1 MTGMSFFGLFVIIL
15 ILISFSSER
24 RKAMY
29 ENLNKNSIIDVA
41 KAVRDLIFS
50 QFMPMERL
58 ELFVEYIVIPFFIY
72 IVMGLAFLKII
83 GKINFRNFI
92 RLTIASLWLALSL
105 LWVLLTWSMDAS
117 SYIILAPAILLIM
130 YLIIKLITKMIKHKK
145 MSV

>member
-1 MTGMSFFGLFVIIL
+1 
-15 ILISFSSER
+15 
-24 RKAMY
+24 MY
-29 ENLNKNSIIDVA
+29 DNINTNSIIDVA
-41 KAVRDLIFS
+41 KAVIDLIFS

-92 RLTIASLWLALSL
+92 RLTISSLLLALSL

-117 SYIILAPAILLIM
+117 FIVILAPTIPIIIILGIKKLIM
-130 YLIIKLITKMIKHKK
+130 LCRRIKHQPEEIKA
-145 MSV
+145 

>member
-1 MTGMSFFGLFVIIL
+1 
-15 ILISFSSER
+15 
-24 RKAMY
+24 MY

-41 KAVRDLIFS
+41 KAVIDLIFS

-72 IVMGLAFLKII
+72 IVMGLVFLKII

-92 RLTIASLWLALSL
+92 RLTISSLLLALSL

-117 SYIILAPAILLIM
+117 FIVILAPTIPIIIIWGIKKLIM
-130 YLIIKLITKMIKHKK
+130 LCRRIKHQQKEVK
-145 MSV
+145 HD

>member
-1 MTGMSFFGLFVIIL
+1 
-15 ILISFSSER
+15 
-24 RKAMY
+24 MY

-41 KAVRDLIFS
+41 KAVIDLIFS

-72 IVMGLAFLKII
+72 IVMGLVFLKII

-92 RLTIASLWLALSL
+92 RLTISSLLLALSL

-117 SYIILAPAILLIM
+117 FIVILAQTIPIIIILGIKKLIM
-130 YLIIKLITKMIKHKK
+130 LCRRIKHQPDGIKT
-145 MSV
+145 

>member
-1 MTGMSFFGLFVIIL
+1 MYDNINTNSFIEV
-15 ILISFSSER
+15 S
-24 RKAMY
+24 
-29 ENLNKNSIIDVA
+29 

-83 GKINFRNFI
+83 GRINFRNFI

>member
-1 MTGMSFFGLFVIIL
+1 MYDNINTNSFIKV
-15 ILISFSSER
+15 S
-24 RKAMY
+24 
-29 ENLNKNSIIDVA
+29 

-72 IVMGLAFLKII
+72 IVMGLVFLKII

-92 RLTIASLWLALSL
+92 RLTISSLLLALSL

-117 SYIILAPAILLIM
+117 FIVILAPTIPIIIIWGIKKLIM
-130 YLIIKLITKMIKHKK
+130 LCRRIKHQPEEIKA
-145 MSV
+145 

>member
-1 MTGMSFFGLFVIIL
+1 MYDNINTNSFIEV
-15 ILISFSSER
+15 S
-24 RKAMY
+24 
-29 ENLNKNSIIDVA
+29 

-72 IVMGLAFLKII
+72 IVMGLVFLKII

-92 RLTIASLWLALSL
+92 RLTISSLLLALSL

-117 SYIILAPAILLIM
+117 FIVILAPTIPIIIIWGIKKLIM
-130 YLIIKLITKMIKHKK
+130 LCRRIKHQPKEIK
-145 MSV
+145 A

>member
-1 MTGMSFFGLFVIIL
+1 
-15 ILISFSSER
+15 
-24 RKAMY
+24 MY

-41 KAVRDLIFS
+41 KAVIDLIFS

-72 IVMGLAFLKII
+72 IVMGLVFLKII

-92 RLTIASLWLALSL
+92 RLTISSLLLALSL

-117 SYIILAPAILLIM
+117 FIVILAPTIPIIIIWGIKKLIM
-130 YLIIKLITKMIKHKK
+130 LCRRIKHQPEEIKA
-145 MSV
+145 

>member
-1 MTGMSFFGLFVIIL
+1 MYDNINTNSFIEV
-15 ILISFSSER
+15 S
-24 RKAMY
+24 
-29 ENLNKNSIIDVA
+29 

-58 ELFVEYIVIPFFIY
+58 ELCVEYIVIPFFIY
-72 IVMGLAFLKII
+72 IVMGLVFLKII
-83 GKINFRNFI
+83 GKINFKNFI
-92 RLTIASLWLALSL
+92 RLTISSLWLALSL

-117 SYIILAPAILLIM
+117 SYIILAPAIPLIM

>member
-1 MTGMSFFGLFVIIL
+1 
-15 ILISFSSER
+15 
-24 RKAMY
+24 MY

-41 KAVRDLIFS
+41 KAVIDLIFS

-72 IVMGLAFLKII
+72 IVMGLVFLKII

-92 RLTIASLWLALSL
+92 RLTISSLLLALSL

-117 SYIILAPAILLIM
+117 FIVILAPTIPIIIILGIKKLIM
-130 YLIIKLITKMIKHKK
+130 LCRRIKHQPDGIKA
-145 MSV
+145 

>member
-1 MTGMSFFGLFVIIL
+1 
-15 ILISFSSER
+15 
-24 RKAMY
+24 MY
-29 ENLNKNSIIDVA
+29 DNINTNSIIDVA
-41 KAVRDLIFS
+41 KAVIDLIFS

-117 SYIILAPAILLIM
+117 FIVILAPTIPIFIIWGIKKLIM
-130 YLIIKLITKMIKHKK
+130 LCRRIKHQPEEIKA
-145 MSV
+145 

>member
-1 MTGMSFFGLFVIIL
+1 
-15 ILISFSSER
+15 
-24 RKAMY
+24 MY

-117 SYIILAPAILLIM
+117 FKVILAPTIPIIIIWGIKKLIM
-130 YLIIKLITKMIKHKK
+130 LCRRIKHQPEEK
-145 MSV
+145 

>member
-1 MTGMSFFGLFVIIL
+1 
-15 ILISFSSER
+15 
-24 RKAMY
+24 MY

-41 KAVRDLIFS
+41 KAVIDLIFS

-72 IVMGLAFLKII
+72 IVMGLVFLKII

-92 RLTIASLWLALSL
+92 RLTISSLLLALSL

-117 SYIILAPAILLIM
+117 FIVILAPTIPIIIIWGIKKLIM
-130 YLIIKLITKMIKHKK
+130 LCRKIKHQPKEIK
-145 MSV
+145 A

>member
-1 MTGMSFFGLFVIIL
+1 MYDNINTNSFIEV
-15 ILISFSSER
+15 S
-24 RKAMY
+24 
-29 ENLNKNSIIDVA
+29 

-117 SYIILAPAILLIM
+117 SYIILAPAIPLIM
-130 YLIIKLITKMIKHKK
+130 YLIIKLIIKLSFFSSKSSK
-145 MSV
+145 